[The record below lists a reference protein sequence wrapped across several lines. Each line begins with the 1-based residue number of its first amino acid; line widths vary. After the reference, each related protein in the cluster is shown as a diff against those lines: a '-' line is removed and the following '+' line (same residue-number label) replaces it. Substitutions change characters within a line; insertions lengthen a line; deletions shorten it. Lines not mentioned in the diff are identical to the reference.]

1 MADRKRIPLLS
12 LLRRAIQ
19 KVRFLLSF
27 DATRWMASSLK
38 RSPLVSRQLSFT
50 ARPSLLDCTDDDGYE
65 AGSSS
70 SSLSRTVSLLSSPAS
85 RTTSPGSEAS
95 RSLSG
100 ASSDDDINQRAD
112 RFIENFYR
120 QLRMERQVSLQLRYC
135 RKKSLEEDALNFY
148 RPLPRWPLRFMR
160 NPQIVINWW
169 QPAS

>member
-1 MADRKRIPLLS
+1 MANRKRIPLLG

-19 KVRFLLSF
+19 KVRFLMSF

-38 RSPLVSRQLSFT
+38 RSPLVSRRLSFT

-70 SSLSRTVSLLSSPAS
+70 SRTLSRTVSLSSSPAS

-95 RSLSG
+95 RSPSG

-112 RFIENFYR
+112 RFIENFYL

-135 RKKSLEEDALNFY
+135 RQKSLEEDTH
-148 RPLPRWPLRFMR
+148 
-160 NPQIVINWW
+160 
-169 QPAS
+169 

>member
-1 MADRKRIPLLS
+1 MADRKRIPLLG

-38 RSPLVSRQLSFT
+38 RSPLVSRRLSFT

-70 SSLSRTVSLLSSPAS
+70 SRTLSRTVSLSSSP
-85 RTTSPGSEAS
+85 AS

-112 RFIENFYR
+112 RFIENFYL

-135 RKKSLEEDALNFY
+135 RQKSLEEDTH
-148 RPLPRWPLRFMR
+148 
-160 NPQIVINWW
+160 
-169 QPAS
+169 

>member
-1 MADRKRIPLLS
+1 MADRKGIPLLS

-19 KVRFLLSF
+19 KVSFLLSF

-38 RSPLVSRQLSFT
+38 RSPLVSRRLSLT
-50 ARPSLLDCTDDDGYE
+50 ARPSLLDCTDDGGYE
-65 AGSSS
+65 AASSS
-70 SSLSRTVSLLSSPAS
+70 STLSRTVSLLSSPAS

-100 ASSDDDINQRAD
+100 ASSGDDINQRAD

-135 RKKSLEEDALNFY
+135 RKKRLEEDALK
-148 RPLPRWPLRFMR
+148 
-160 NPQIVINWW
+160 
-169 QPAS
+169 

>member
-1 MADRKRIPLLS
+1 MADKKRIPLLS

-65 AGSSS
+65 AGSSP
-70 SSLSRTVSLLSSPAS
+70 SLSRTVSLLSSPAS

-135 RKKSLEEDALNFY
+135 RKKSLEEDALK
-148 RPLPRWPLRFMR
+148 
-160 NPQIVINWW
+160 
-169 QPAS
+169 